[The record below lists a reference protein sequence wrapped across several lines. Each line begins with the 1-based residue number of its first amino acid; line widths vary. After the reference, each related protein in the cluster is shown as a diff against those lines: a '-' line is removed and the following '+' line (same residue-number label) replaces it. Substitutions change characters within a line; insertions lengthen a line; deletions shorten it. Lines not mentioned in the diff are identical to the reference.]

1 MRICVIGDGARE
13 HALSHVLSR
22 TAEVVTTPGNPGIEN
37 SVSTPPEQI
46 DADLYVIGPEAPL
59 VDGLAYRLRAQ
70 GRTVLGPGADGA
82 QLEGSKAWMKSFA
95 QRHGIPTAN
104 HRVFTEVDL
113 AVAGLRDS
121 RGPWVIKTDGLAAG
135 KGVLVTDSMTEA
147 ENDVRAKLA
156 GESFG
161 DAGRKV
167 VVEEYLDGPEISVLA
182 VCDGQRAVAL
192 APAQDFKR
200 LGDGD
205 AGPNTG
211 GMGAYSPV
219 PFATKDLLDEIEE
232 KFLRRALEGMVADGI
247 DYRGILYAGLAVT
260 SEGPKLVEF
269 NIRFGDPEAEVVLPR
284 FESDLAALLHQAAS
298 GHIEEE
304 PRFVEDAAVV
314 VIAASEGYPGRI
326 ATGRPIE
333 GIDQAES
340 VEGVTVF
347 HAGTERSRD
356 GQLVSAGGRVLAVT
370 GLGPDLAAARG
381 RAYDGMSRITF
392 AGMQY
397 RTDVGAPPPRRPPQT
412 QGPIQT
418 MEE

>member
-1 MRICVIGDGARE
+1 MRICVVGGGARE
-13 HALSHVLSR
+13 HVLSHVLSR

-37 SVSTPPEQI
+37 SVSTPPEEI

-59 VDGLAYRLRAQ
+59 VDGLAYRLRSR
-70 GRTVLGPGADGA
+70 GRTVLGPGPDGA
-82 QLEGSKAWMKSFA
+82 QLEGSKAWMKDFA
-95 QRHGIPTAN
+95 RRHDIPTAA
-104 HRVFTEVDL
+104 HRVFTDADL
-113 AVAGLRDS
+113 AVAALRDS

-135 KGVLVTDSMTEA
+135 KGVLVTESIKEA
-147 ENDVRAKLA
+147 EDDVRAKLS

-161 DAGRKV
+161 DAGRRV
-167 VVEEYLDGPEISVLA
+167 VVEGYLDGPEVSLLA

-200 LGDGD
+200 IGDGD

-219 PFATKDLLDEIEE
+219 PFLTKDMVDEIEE
-232 KFLRRALEGMVADGI
+232 KFLRRAIDGMRKDGI
-247 DYRGILYAGLAVT
+247 DYRGILYAGLALT

-298 GHIEEE
+298 GRIEEE
-304 PRFVEDAAVV
+304 PRFVDEAAVV
-314 VIAASEGYPGRI
+314 VIAASAGYPGQ
-326 ATGRPIE
+326 AAAGRPIH
-333 GIDQAES
+333 GVDQANS
-340 VEGVTVF
+340 VDGVTVF

-370 GLGPDLAAARG
+370 GMGVDLPAARA
-381 RAYDGMSRITF
+381 RAYGGMSHITF
-392 AGMQY
+392 EGMQY
-397 RTDVGAPPPRRPPQT
+397 RRDIAARYDAPDTGASFDSL
-412 QGPIQT
+412 
-418 MEE
+418 ESK